1 MPARSRTINVFQGFS
16 YRGRAAFPIW
26 L

>member
-1 MPARSRTINVFQGFS
+1 MPASRAINVRQGFS